1 MPITALML
9 AALPFVFALTREN
22 TADRWLGELSYPV
35 YLLHFPVLQYVS
47 GTLAVVA
54 CTFAGAA
61 VVHLAV
67 QVAAER
73 AFKRPPRRI
82 GGRQGALA
90 GRGGLK
96 RASMLRP
103 VRIEP

>member
-9 AALPFVFALTREN
+9 AALPFVFALTREH

-47 GTLAVVA
+47 GTLAGIA
-54 CTFAGAA
+54 CTFAGA
-61 VVHLAV
+61 VFVHLTV

-73 AFKRPPRRI
+73 AFRRRPRRI
-82 GGRQGALA
+82 GGRQGKA
-90 GRGGLK
+90 
-96 RASMLRP
+96 RP
-103 VRIEP
+103 LQPNRTAF

>member
-1 MPITALML
+1 M
-9 AALPFVFALTREN
+9 
-22 TADRWLGELSYPV
+22 GELSYPV

-54 CTFAGAA
+54 CTLAGAV

-73 AFKRPPRRI
+73 AFRRQPRRLA
-82 GGRQGALA
+82 GGREPSA

-96 RASMLRP
+96 PASMLRP